1 MMICI
6 HFHPG
11 RRSSELPSAPL
22 PEDPYKAIRQAYL
35 VGTDT
40 ESEPFEGEA
49 ETPKSPHI
57 VSPPSCHVEESE
69 GSGTSGVRSTSS
81 DSIAPLLPDHPLIHT
96 TPALVPILCRITRM
110 AMRVLPAMSPGL
122 SAGIAEVAIMYE
134 LVFHKRFMSSYDSL
148 PSSTLPVRKRYRGTS
163 ELILDTDSKEDE
175 EVEESLDYDSESE
188 DADDEGPTVKDE
200 DPIAGDEGL
209 AVGDEGPGM
218 GVESRGLDDEGH
230 SVESDGFGLGEEE
243 AAPEGQQWAVPVVG
257 TTMSEP
263 LGLGYMALRCQELEL
278 EGTDPKDGMVYIN
291 VPTYPPP
298 APSAQTLPLPEWSS
312 GSFPI
317 FPAPSIV
324 PSPIPSPMI
333 SLTVPSPIASPVAT
347 STATIPVD
355 EDHFIERLIGMS
367 LEHEKERTVV
377 AFRALWRPV
386 LALKAWAG
394 RVNTRMT
401 DMSRTGYD
409 DHRLVHNMLLQQTA
423 LQQELQEMK
432 GHVTA
437 LEQERDRKER

>member
-1 MMICI
+1 D
-6 HFHPG
+6 FHPG

-22 PEDPYKAIRQAYL
+22 LEDPYKAIRPAYL

-40 ESEPFEGEA
+40 EPKPFEGEA
-49 ETPKSPHI
+49 ETLKSSHI

-69 GSGTSGVRSTSS
+69 GFGTSGVRSTSS
-81 DSIAPLLPDHPLIHT
+81 DSIAPLSPDHPLIHT

-110 AMRVLPAMSPGL
+110 AMRVSPAMSPGL
-122 SAGIAEVAIMYE
+122 SAGIAEVEIMYE

-175 EVEESLDYDSESE
+175 EVEESLDYDSERE
-188 DADDEGPTVKDE
+188 DADDEGLTVKDE
-200 DPIAGDEGL
+200 DPTAGDEGL
-209 AVGDEGPGM
+209 AAGM
-218 GVESRGLDDEGH
+218 R
-230 SVESDGFGLGEEE
+230 
-243 AAPEGQQWAVPVVG
+243 AP
-257 TTMSEP
+257 
-263 LGLGYMALRCQELEL
+263 
-278 EGTDPKDGMVYIN
+278 
-291 VPTYPPP
+291 
-298 APSAQTLPLPEWSS
+298 TLPSPEWSS

-324 PSPIPSPMI
+324 PSPISSPMI
-333 SLTVPSPIASPVAT
+333 LLTVPSPIASPVAT

-355 EDHFIERLIGMS
+355 EDQFIERLIGMS

-386 LALKAWAG
+386 LELEAWAG

-409 DHRLVHNMLLQQTA
+409 DHRLVHDMLLQQTA

-437 LEQERDRKER
+437 LE